1 MEHIITG
8 IGIGFGIIT
17 AVLAVL
23 SVIVIIASAI
33 IKIADGPIG
42 NIAYRLSTG
51 NNGLTDGQIKKI
63 KRWMFFSPKK
73 ITLLDR
79 YLSFGMTVV
88 GAYNKVDDKK

>member
-1 MEHIITG
+1 MEYIAIG
-8 IGIGFGIIT
+8 AGIGFGIIT
-17 AVLAVL
+17 AFLTVL
-23 SVIVIIASAI
+23 SLMVIVSSVV

-88 GAYNKVDDKK
+88 GAYNKVDDEK